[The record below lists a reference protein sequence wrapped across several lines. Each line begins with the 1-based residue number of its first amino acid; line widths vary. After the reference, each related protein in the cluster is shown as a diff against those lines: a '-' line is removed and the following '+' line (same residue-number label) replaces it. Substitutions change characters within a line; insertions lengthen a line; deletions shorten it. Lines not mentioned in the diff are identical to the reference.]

1 MVSLQ
6 NVNIHFQLKLIKKR
20 LLCLFLILILLPVSI
35 QDINYNTQ
43 WNQGTGKIGSL
54 HRGFVISRFFFI
66 HNTISGL
73 KNMDCYA
80 ENFVTQ

>member
-20 LLCLFLILILLPVSI
+20 LLYLFFILILLPVSI

-54 HRGFVISRFFFI
+54 L
-66 HNTISGL
+66 ISGVRYIEVL
-73 KNMDCYA
+73 
-80 ENFVTQ
+80 FHT